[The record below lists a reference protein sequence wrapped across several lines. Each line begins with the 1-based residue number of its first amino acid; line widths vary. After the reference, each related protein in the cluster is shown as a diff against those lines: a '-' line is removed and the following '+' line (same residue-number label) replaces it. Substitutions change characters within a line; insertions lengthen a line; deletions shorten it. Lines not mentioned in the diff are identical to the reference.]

1 MKNIYERVESL
12 LGVDARS
19 LGLFRIALGS
29 VLLFD
34 LIVRSLSL
42 NAHYTDQGIVSRHV
56 LKGLSDNPLLLS
68 LNMLSGDPLW
78 QWLLF
83 FLAAC
88 FAICLILGYRSQLAC
103 FGCLVL
109 MLSIHVRNPFVNN
122 LGDWFLLH
130 LLFWG
135 CLLPLGA
142 RFSIDARRRRTLG
155 QLPGQILSVATLGIL
170 VQIAALYFF
179 SVFKKNSPVWH
190 TEGTAVHF
198 ALRLDRFV
206 TDIGEWVLSLPYD
219 WLTTITS
226 ATLFLEQWGPILLFV
241 PFFIAP
247 IRLALVSCFIL
258 FHTGLALTLELG
270 IFPFV
275 CMSAWLL
282 VIPGSFWD
290 RLIAFRY
297 RTPRQPRRTY
307 AKKAE
312 QEVSL
317 SFVASTLLATFM
329 LLIMISGNLL
339 HIEKMS
345 VAYYEGL
352 YKYGEPLIN
361 SLNLQQRW
369 SMFSPHPSRQDG
381 WVVLAG
387 VKEDG
392 TMIDLWKEGQLVSWE
407 RPEDISALYRNQ
419 RWRKNLEYVTTKWDR
434 HARLLGAYSLRQW
447 NATQEEKVIEVL
459 VYFMSELEVGPE
471 ESSQVSKKLL
481 YSAEYNH

>member
-1 MKNIYERVESL
+1 MKNIYERAESL

-19 LGLFRIALGS
+19 LGLFRIAIGV
-29 VLLFD
+29 VLLYD
-34 LIVRSLSL
+34 LIIRSFSL
-42 NAHYTDQGIVSRHV
+42 TAHYTDQGIVSRHA

-88 FAICLILGYRSQLAC
+88 FAVCLIIGYRSQWAC

-135 CLLPLGA
+135 CLLPLGV
-142 RFSIDARRRRTLG
+142 RFSVDTRRQRTLR
-155 QLPGQILSVATLGIL
+155 QLPRQILSIATLGIL

-190 TEGTAVHF
+190 TDGTAVHY

-206 TDIGEWVLSLPYD
+206 THIGEWVLSLPYD
-219 WLTTITS
+219 WLTAVTS

-247 IRLALVSCFIL
+247 IRIALVSSFVL

-275 CMSAWLL
+275 CISAWLL
-282 VIPGSFWD
+282 VLPSVFWD
-290 RLIAFRY
+290 RIISFRNWKPWRHRLI
-297 RTPRQPRRTY
+297 P
-307 AKKAE
+307 AKRAAE
-312 QEVSL
+312 DVSL
-317 SFVASTLLATFM
+317 SFVINTLLATCM

-339 HIEKMS
+339 YIEKMS

-352 YKYGEPLIN
+352 YKYVEPLTN
-361 SLNLQQRW
+361 SLNMQQRW

-392 TMIDLWKEGQLVSWE
+392 TMIDVWRNGEPVTWE
-407 RPEDISALYRNQ
+407 RPEDISALHRNQ

-434 HARLLGAYSLRQW
+434 HARLLGTYSLREW
-447 NATQEEKVIEVL
+447 NESQEEKVTKVL

-471 ESSQVSKKLL
+471 ESSPVSKKLL
-481 YSAEYNH
+481 YTAR